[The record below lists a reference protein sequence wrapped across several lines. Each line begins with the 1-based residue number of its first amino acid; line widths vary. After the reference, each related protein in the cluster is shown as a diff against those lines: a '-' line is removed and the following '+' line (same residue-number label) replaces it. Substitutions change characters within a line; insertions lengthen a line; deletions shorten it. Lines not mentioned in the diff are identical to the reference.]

1 MKKWFALIL
10 SVVLLAAL
18 MVPVSAAQ
26 TGVFVDEV
34 AVNADG
40 SFAAPEIV
48 EFSEYMRYES
58 NPDLEVT
65 HLVKAAHKEDVDNQ
79 LSYQAKSNH
88 AEYIVY
94 KMNESIGG
102 FELFLNCTAGLGD
115 PMQDVSVYISK
126 TGEANSWIEIKKQAT
141 ELYYN
146 DDIYINF
153 DKAYWH
159 HSTVM
164 NKEKIPKGYTY
175 LKVQLN
181 ACNEKD
187 DVPWNVAIDTIKIVL
202 GEGVAVPTLPTVDKN
217 LTKPS
222 TTASTTTT
230 KGQGGNNVTTTT
242 TTKGQ
247 GGNNVTTTTGANGET
262 TTTVANGET
271 TTTVGGN
278 ASQDAGATT
287 TTGDNAS
294 QDAGATTTTAAGGN
308 GDGADAEPNALP
320 WIIGAVALVVIGA
333 AVVLLVLKK
342 KN

>member
-58 NPDLEVT
+58 NPELEVT

-187 DVPWNVAIDTIKIVL
+187 DVPWNVAIDAIKIVL

-230 KGQGGNNVTTTT
+230 TKGQGGNNVTTTT
-242 TTKGQ
+242 TGS
-247 GGNNVTTTTGANGET
+247 G
-262 TTTVANGET
+262 
-271 TTTVGGN
+271 
-278 ASQDAGATT
+278 
-287 TTGDNAS
+287 
-294 QDAGATTTTAAGGN
+294 
-308 GDGADAEPNALP
+308 
-320 WIIGAVALVVIGA
+320 
-333 AVVLLVLKK
+333 
-342 KN
+342 